1 MNSKPA
7 SSLSRVA
14 RVSSPLGDILVRFEP
29 DALTGLYF
37 DGQKHQPAD
46 LLSCPRDDDHALAVM
61 TARWLAAYF
70 ESQPLPQSPML
81 KLQGTPFQT
90 AVWRVLREIPSG
102 QTRSYA
108 QIAAASGSSTA
119 VRAVGAAI
127 GRNPVSILVP
137 CHRVVGRDGA
147 LTGYAGGIERKAALL
162 RLEAAPRS
170 RSDLKAAP
178 AFSPGSCS
186 KH

>member
-7 SSLSRVA
+7 STSSRMA
-14 RVSSPLGDILVRFEP
+14 RLRSPLGDILLRFEP
-29 DALTGLYF
+29 EALTGLYF
-37 DGQKHQPAD
+37 EGQKHQPAD
-46 LLSCPRDDDHALAVM
+46 LISFPRDDHHALADM
-61 TARWLAAYF
+61 TARWLTAYF
-70 ESQPLPQSPML
+70 EGKPLPQAPTL

-90 AVWRVLREIPSG
+90 AVWRALSEIPSG

-108 QIAAASGSSTA
+108 QIAAAAGSASA

-162 RLEAAPRS
+162 RLEAP
-170 RSDLKAAP
+170 SDDLP
-178 AFSPGSCS
+178 
-186 KH
+186 